1 MLNTKKRAFGFGAL
15 IQTTRNY
22 FKYSNNFV
30 LTKGLVHVG
39 LNNGGTIE
47 DVSGNLTWAFKFF
60 KVWREYTG
68 REVLSNHWCFNPYE
82 CGCAGDE
89 TVSETRIVKKE
100 EISEKEYN
108 AIQEKDEETG
118 MIR

>member
-1 MLNTKKRAFGFGAL
+1 MLKTKKGAFGFGAL

-47 DVSGNLTWAFKFF
+47 DVSGNLTWAFKSF

-68 REVLSNHWCFNPYE
+68 REVPVYDFSFNPFDRE
-82 CGCAGDE
+82 PDE
-89 TVSETRIVKKE
+89 TDQPVAV
-100 EISEKEYN
+100 
-108 AIQEKDEETG
+108 
-118 MIR
+118 